1 MLPETWWW
9 LKLLAYW
16 KQMWT
21 TSRLLLHGS
30 TLTHRSADSSDQCK
44 RSGHLSSAAGYI
56 QMLHLVLMAYVV
68 HIGYFNEG
76 LFPQRAVSSIHWPLL
91 GTVVKHWWLLSFA
104 CVIHSSLLAVWL
116 ESGCEARKNTMLM
129 RWRRQVVFEWR
140 NSSQILNCFPSNG
153 MLAQD
158 YTLTCP

>member
-1 MLPETWWW
+1 
-9 LKLLAYW
+9 
-16 KQMWT
+16 MWT
-21 TSRLLLHGS
+21 LWKVCCQKPDGGWKCSPIESRCGRLLGYS
-30 TLTHRSADSSDQCK
+30 YTAPPFFHRSAQCW
-44 RSGHLSSAAGYI
+44 RSGHLYSSAGYI
-56 QMLHLVLMAYVV
+56 QMLHWLMVFIV
-68 HIGYFNEG
+68 HIGYILKAFF
-76 LFPQRAVSSIHWPLL
+76 LVSSVHWPLL